1 MAARIIQITDLHLMA
16 DPLAELKG
24 VCTRA
29 TLQAVLDVLQRDFRL
44 AERLIVTGDLAHD
57 ELRETYAALRELLGD
72 WLRKL
77 RLIPG
82 NHENRDFMR
91 QVFGD
96 RVTVVADRNVF
107 AESVAGW
114 RLVGLDSQL
123 PGELR
128 GQLGE
133 SQRNWLAR
141 ELAAEPLQPTAIFL
155 HHPPLKVGTG
165 WLDEIGLEDAE
176 PFLELLRRS
185 PQVKFVCCG
194 HIHQEMT
201 VVTRDTLLLTTPSTG
216 VQFLP
221 ETELLV
227 PDSVPP
233 GFRIFD
239 LESDGS
245 FRTRV
250 VRVPIVT
257 GVFP

>member
-1 MAARIIQITDLHLMA
+1 MTARIVQITDLHLMA
-16 DPLAELKG
+16 NPLAELKG

-29 TLQAVLDVLQRDFRL
+29 TLQAVLDVLRRDFSS

-57 ELRETYAALRELLGD
+57 ELRETYAALRELLAD
-72 WLRKL
+72 WLPKL

-96 RVTVVADRNVF
+96 RVTVVDDRNVF
-107 AESVAGW
+107 AESVGGW
-114 RLVGLDSQL
+114 RLIGLDSQL
-123 PGELR
+123 PGEVR

-133 SQRNWLAR
+133 HQREWLAC
-141 ELAAEPLQPTAIFL
+141 ELASEPIRPTAIFV
-155 HHPPLKVGTG
+155 HHPSLKVGTG

-176 PFLELLRRS
+176 PLLELLQRFAH
-185 PQVKFVCCG
+185 VKFVCCG
-194 HIHQEMT
+194 HIHHEMSLT
-201 VVTRDTLLLTTPSTG
+201 QANLLMLTTPSTG

-221 ETELLV
+221 DAEILV
-227 PDSVPP
+227 PDTVPP

-239 LESDGS
+239 LEPDGS

-250 VRVPIVT
+250 VRVSMVT
-257 GVFP
+257 EVWR